1 MKKRIIIAL
10 IVFSGIF
17 YYKTILPGQFHQSQ
31 FSFFIFCGGILGSL
45 VLYEKNKWIGY
56 MAGLAS
62 LMFLKSYLTMLGPKY
77 ALFETTLI
85 GIFIFGI
92 YFASRHLKLTKEHL
106 KWFLVPA
113 ILNITLILVQ
123 RFDHTQSILTVP
135 GITGFLGST
144 GKVGCFFALTTP
156 LFLEFIPILFPL
168 LLLAI
173 ILCKSSIAL
182 AICIVS
188 TLVYLGF
195 KNKKLFR
202 IAILILSIASIL
214 LVIDTAER
222 KREIGDFGQRMSF
235 WIGTLDGIK
244 HNPVF
249 GWGIGNFE
257 NVWNRIPQAE
267 TIYWKPYAC
276 NYNTVKGA
284 EKIMNH
290 PHNEVLLW
298 WWFMGIG
305 FPILFIGLC
314 RDLIR
319 KFTRE
324 KILSFSI
331 LVAGFICI
339 MGYFLSYP
347 AWILLLISL
356 GIYENREVCNGK
368 GKKGSQEGS

>member
-1 MKKRIIIAL
+1 MKKRIIILL
-10 IVFSGIF
+10 IILSGIF

-31 FSFFIFCGGILGSL
+31 FSFFIFSGGILGSL
-45 VLYEKNKWIGY
+45 LLYEKNKWIGC

-62 LMFLKSYLTMLGPKY
+62 LMFLKSYLTMLGPRY
-77 ALFETTLI
+77 VLFETTLV

-92 YFASRHLKLTKEHL
+92 YYASRQLKLTKEHL

-113 ILNITLILVQ
+113 ILNIVLILVQ

-144 GKVGCFFALTTP
+144 GKVGCFLALTTP
-156 LFLEFIPILFPL
+156 LFLEFIPVLFPL
-168 LLLAI
+168 LLVAI
-173 ILCKSSIAL
+173 ILCKSSVAL
-182 AICIVS
+182 AMCIVS

-202 IAILILSIASIL
+202 IAVLILFMASSL
-214 LVIDTAER
+214 FVIDTAL
-222 KREIGDFGQRMSF
+222 KNREYGDLGQRICYWM
-235 WIGTLDGIK
+235 GTLDGIK
-244 HNPVF
+244 HNPIF

-257 NVWNRIPQAE
+257 NIWEKIPQAD
-267 TIYWKPYAC
+267 TVYWKPYAC
-276 NYNTVKGA
+276 NWNTVKGA
-284 EKIMNH
+284 EVIMNH

-319 KFTRE
+319 KFTRD

-331 LVAGFICI
+331 LVGGFVYI
-339 MGYFLSYP
+339 MGYFVSYP
-347 AWILLLISL
+347 SWILLMLTL
-356 GIYENREVCNGK
+356 GIYETREVCNAK
-368 GKKGSQEGS
+368 SKKGSQERS